1 MVLVNCELVI
11 EGFDLSSQVGRDV
24 TLECCILL
32 RPTQSV
38 ARYLQMVFRA
48 LRRKPEAAII
58 LDHAGCIIKHGLP
71 CERREWSLLGQP
83 KGKRKASE
91 TPDVNVQQCKH
102 CYAVFV
108 PGPDACPYCGKPIE
122 KKVRKIQE
130 ADGELEQIDL
140 EAVRKQ
146 AKKEQGSART
156 LRDLVALGMRRGMAK
171 ASQWAAITAAA
182 REQRKPTAADFN
194 EARRIQQELTR

>member
-1 MVLVNCELVI
+1 
-11 EGFDLSSQVGRDV
+11 
-24 TLECCILL
+24 
-32 RPTQSV
+32 
-38 ARYLQMVFRA
+38 
-48 LRRKPEAAII
+48 
-58 LDHAGCIIKHGLP
+58 
-71 CERREWSLLGQP
+71 
-83 KGKRKASE
+83 
-91 TPDVNVQQCKH
+91 VQQCKH

-146 AKKEQGSART
+146 AKREQGSART

-171 ASQWAAITAAA
+171 ASQWSAITMAA
-182 REQRKPTAADFN
+182 RENRKPTPADFN
-194 EARRIQQELTR
+194 EARRIYEELKR

>member
-1 MVLVNCELVI
+1 
-11 EGFDLSSQVGRDV
+11 
-24 TLECCILL
+24 
-32 RPTQSV
+32 
-38 ARYLQMVFRA
+38 MVFRA
-48 LRRKPEAAII
+48 LRRKTEPAVI

-71 CERREWSLLGQP
+71 CEKREWSLLGQQ
-83 KGKRKASE
+83 KGKRSKKDQE
-91 TPDVNVQQCKH
+91 PDVNVQQCKH

-108 PGPDACPYCGKPIE
+108 PGPDACPYCRKPIE
-122 KKVRKIQE
+122 KKVRKIKE
-130 ADGELEQIDL
+130 ADGELEKIDI

-171 ASQWAAITAAA
+171 ASQWACITMCA
-182 REQRKPTAADFN
+182 RENRKPTPADFN